1 VHEVQGYVVIMANE
15 PTRPLGGTIMNGVII
30 KKETT
35 TEKALAGNNVLMV
48 GKFLNKREMEEL
60 QVATNK
66 RVMMVGRMPNKREI
80 GMSKAVPVAAVANQ
94 SPTIEETE
102 ERVEI
107 AEFFLRAQ
115 EEMRIARIKQ
125 QQAFEANK
133 KKAPVKK
140 PSLAQLIV
148 NKLKSL

>member
-1 VHEVQGYVVIMANE
+1 MDKI
-15 PTRPLGGTIMNGVII
+15 II

-35 TEKALAGNNVLMV
+35 AKEALAGNNVLMV
-48 GKFLNKREMEEL
+48 GRIPNKREMEEF
-60 QVATNK
+60 QATTNK
-66 RVMMVGRMPNKREI
+66 RVIMVGRIPNKREVE
-80 GMSKAVPVAAVANQ
+80 MFKAVPVAAVVNQ
-94 SPTIEETE
+94 SSPIKETE

-140 PSLAQLIV
+140 PSLTQLIV